1 MSLTVFIMAPSVP
14 DSSPG
19 LRPFASLELL
29 GKPMFRYVQQAAEKA
44 GFSPEYL
51 FCKTEKEAWET
62 LSVLPEGMQCLSSQ
76 DAASMKSQLQEL
88 EAVLLLW
95 ADAFSITPELIAGL
109 VNGEPGCCLVADG
122 TLAAAYCT
130 GAEAADL
137 LMEDSI
143 SLSVGWLCYAP
154 HELDRNC
161 RWISTGANTRRD
173 FHQAAQTLRMQVLEQ
188 WMEKGVLIPCTDGV
202 MISTDTKIGEDTLIL
217 PGTLL
222 MGHCTIGRNCVIG
235 PNTVLTD
242 STIGDES
249 HIDSS
254 KVTQSKV
261 GTGVKIGP
269 YSQLRPNCHIADG
282 VKIGDFVE
290 VKNSII
296 GQRTSVAH
304 LTYVGD
310 SDVGSRVN
318 FGCGTVTSNYD
329 GQKKYR
335 TVIGDNAFIGCNTN
349 LVAPVTVGDGAYT
362 AAGSTITKDVPSGAL
377 AIARSRQEIKPGWAQ
392 GKLGKK

>member
-1 MSLTVFIMAPSVP
+1 
-14 DSSPG
+14 
-19 LRPFASLELL
+19 
-29 GKPMFRYVQQAAEKA
+29 
-44 GFSPEYL
+44 
-51 FCKTEKEAWET
+51 
-62 LSVLPEGMQCLSSQ
+62 
-76 DAASMKSQLQEL
+76 
-88 EAVLLLW
+88 
-95 ADAFSITPELIAGL
+95 
-109 VNGEPGCCLVADG
+109 
-122 TLAAAYCT
+122 
-130 GAEAADL
+130 
-137 LMEDSI
+137 
-143 SLSVGWLCYAP
+143 
-154 HELDRNC
+154 
-161 RWISTGANTRRD
+161 
-173 FHQAAQTLRMQVLEQ
+173 
-188 WMEKGVLIPCTDGV
+188 

>member
-1 MSLTVFIMAPSVP
+1 MSLTVFIMVPSISDP
-14 DSSPG
+14 RPG

-29 GKPMFRYVQQAAEKA
+29 GKPMFRYVQEAAAKA
-44 GFSPEYL
+44 GFPPKYL
-51 FCKTEKEAWET
+51 FCKTEKKAWET
-62 LSVLPEGMQCLSSQ
+62 LSILPEGMRCLSSE
-76 DAASMKSQLQEL
+76 DAASMKNQLQEL

-95 ADAFSITPELIAGL
+95 ADAFSITPELIGRL
-109 VNGEPGCCLVADG
+109 VNGGPGCCLAADG
-122 TLAAAYCT
+122 TIVAAYCT
-130 GAEAADL
+130 GSEAAGL

-143 SLSVGWLCYAP
+143 SLSVNWLCYAP
-154 HELDRNC
+154 HELDPNC
-161 RWISTGANTRRD
+161 CWISTGANTRRD
-173 FHQAAQTLRMQVLEQ
+173 FHRAAQALRIQVLEQ
-188 WMEKGVLIPCTDGV
+188 WMEEGVLIPCTDGV
-202 MISTDTKIGEDTLIL
+202 MISTDSKIGEDTLIL
-217 PGTLL
+217 PGTQL
-222 MGHCTIGRNCVIG
+222 MGSCTVGRNCVIG
-235 PNTVLTD
+235 PNTVMTD
-242 STIGDES
+242 SAIGDES

-254 KVTQSKV
+254 KITQSTV
-261 GTGVKIGP
+261 GMGVKIGP

-290 VKNSII
+290 VKNSVI

-377 AIARSRQEIKPGWAQ
+377 AIARSRQEIKPGWAE